1 MGKKKKPERP
11 WEINNRLREKE
22 VRERP
27 EFLSVKKK
35 IFSISSVQT
44 LFEKYNSLTLIQEWH
59 TNKKAPLD
67 ISWIDIEGRGIGTQD
82 SPPWELFLSYIEGY
96 ERTLRHRKVLW
107 ITESFGENDIV
118 YVYIPSRDLLK
129 YDIILGFS
137 RE

>member
-1 MGKKKKPERP
+1 MQQLVSQPPAHYTVSRP
-11 WEINNRLREKE
+11 I
-22 VRERP
+22 P
-27 EFLSVKKK
+27 SVKKK
-35 IFSISSVQT
+35 IFSISSIQT

-59 TNKKAPLD
+59 TNKKDPLE
-67 ISWIDIEGRGIGTQD
+67 ISWIDIQGRGFETQD
-82 SPPWELFLSYIEGY
+82 KPIWDIFLSCIEGY

-107 ITESFGENDIV
+107 VTETFGENDII

>member
-1 MGKKKKPERP
+1 MSKKKKPERP

-27 EFLSVKKK
+27 ELLSVKKK
-35 IFSISSVQT
+35 IFSISSIQT

-59 TNKKAPLD
+59 TNKKDPLE
-67 ISWIDIEGRGIGTQD
+67 ISWIDIQGRGFETQD
-82 SPPWELFLSYIEGY
+82 KPIWDIFLSYIEGY

-107 ITESFGENDIV
+107 VTETFGENDIV